1 MQRKNYFRL
10 RFLAAI
16 VAAIVLA
23 SSFLG
28 GCGRESDRTVV
39 DFRPKMDAHPPAG
52 PQPEVALNVAVAS
65 MISPNESFVHYQAL
79 LEYLAAK
86 VGMRINL
93 IQRKTYAEINDLLGT
108 GGIDLAFICS
118 GPYVSGKDRHHFE
131 AIAVP
136 LVRQKKVYRA
146 LLITH
151 PAAAVNRLE
160 DLKGKFFAF
169 SDPDSNAGYIVPRFL
184 LAEIG
189 VRPETFF
196 GKTIY
201 TYSHDNSIL
210 AVSRSLV
217 DGAFIHEH
225 IWEYYSRQ
233 NPAIASKVRTIY
245 ASEPFGNPPLVAS
258 ASMPVSLKQRIR
270 ELLFSMHDDPQGA
283 GILRELLIDRFVPP
297 DEHLYDPIRHM
308 LAKTRLLEEGHAATS
323 QP

>member
-1 MQRKNYFRL
+1 MQSF
-10 RFLAAI
+10 RFLPHRTTILIFIAI
-16 VAAIVLA
+16 CF
-23 SSFLG
+23 FLS
-28 GCGRESDRTVV
+28 GCGSESDRTVV
-39 DFRPKMDAHPPAG
+39 DFSQRMDVHPPAMR
-52 PQPEVALNVAVAS
+52 QPAAALNVAVAS

-93 IQRKTYAEINDLLGT
+93 IQRKTYAEINELLGS

-131 AIAVP
+131 ALAVP
-136 LVRQKKVYRA
+136 LVRQKAVYRA

-151 PAAAVNRLE
+151 QAAAVNRLE
-160 DLKGKFFAF
+160 DLKGRLFAF
-169 SDPDSNAGYIVPRFL
+169 SDPDSNAGCIVPRFL

-189 VRPETFF
+189 ERPETFF
-196 GKTIY
+196 GKTIF

-225 IWEYYSRQ
+225 IWDYYSRQ
-233 NPAIASKVRTIY
+233 NPVMASKVRSIY

-258 ASMPVSLKQRIR
+258 ASMPAPLKQRIR
-270 ELLFSMHDDPQGA
+270 ELLFSMHDDPRGA
-283 GILRELLIDRFVPP
+283 VILRELLIDRFIAP
-297 DEHLYDPIRHM
+297 DEHLYDPIRLM
-308 LAKTRLLEEGHAATS
+308 LDKTHLLEDGHAAAL